1 MKQTQIKYVI
11 ERIEAIV
18 KTKREAIRKKYK
30 HVLDFSDYDKVAMI
44 KNHSV
49 PFKTPEHF
57 DRYTPYIDCFDYSG
71 TAFYAEKT
79 KMKACLDALEA
90 YRTRL
95 IDQIIIGDSEEALS
109 QLQTFSQMEF

>member
-1 MKQTQIKYVI
+1 MKQTQIKYAI

-18 KTKREAIRKKYK
+18 KTKREAIRIKYK
-30 HVLDFSDYDKVAMI
+30 HVLDFSDNDKVAMI

-49 PFKTPEHF
+49 PCKTPVHF
-57 DRYTPYIDCFDYSG
+57 DRYTRYMDCFDFSG

-79 KMKACLDALEA
+79 KMNACLDALEA

-95 IDQIIIGDSEEALS
+95 IDQIILGDSEEAIQ
-109 QLQTFSQMEF
+109 QLKDFEGMKF

>member
-1 MKQTQIKYVI
+1 MKQTQLKYVI

-30 HVLDFSDYDKVAMI
+30 HVLDFSDNDKVEMI

-49 PFKTPEHF
+49 PCMIPVYF
-57 DRYTPYIDCFDYSG
+57 DRYTRYMDCFDYSG
-71 TAFYAEKT
+71 TAFYAEQK
-79 KMKACLDALEA
+79 KMNACLDALED

-95 IDQIIIGDSEEALS
+95 IDQIILGDAEEALS

>member
-1 MKQTQIKYVI
+1 MKQTQIKYAI

-18 KTKREAIRKKYK
+18 KTKREAIRIKYK
-30 HVLDFSDYDKVAMI
+30 HVLDFSDNDKVAMI

-49 PFKTPEHF
+49 PSKTPVHF
-57 DRYTPYIDCFDYSG
+57 DRYTRYMDCFDFSG

-79 KMKACLDALEA
+79 KMNACLDALEA

-95 IDQIIIGDSEEALS
+95 IDQIILGDSEEAIQ
-109 QLQTFSQMEF
+109 QLKDFEGMKF